1 MEELRSNSPSSSKA
15 LTSVSNR
22 VGAYAAKVI
31 RGFTGRTDLGG
42 QSAEDFAQE
51 AMHMLWAS
59 GRLAGEEHEITNR
72 ACQVVRNRII
82 DALRSAHVKR
92 ERTTSSLDAECQS
105 SADESLSST
114 HLSRSG
120 LVDMARALMRKD
132 QLARKYID
140 AVLMASKS
148 SPRIIA
154 RDLNVNPRCIYN
166 ARKRIRRRLCRS
178 LELDE
183 AGHPRVGTLLRT

>member
-1 MEELRSNSPSSSKA
+1 
-15 LTSVSNR
+15 
-22 VGAYAAKVI
+22 
-31 RGFTGRTDLGG
+31 
-42 QSAEDFAQE
+42 
-51 AMHMLWAS
+51 
-59 GRLAGEEHEITNR
+59 
-72 ACQVVRNRII
+72 
-82 DALRSAHVKR
+82 
-92 ERTTSSLDAECQS
+92 
-105 SADESLSST
+105 
-114 HLSRSG
+114 
-120 LVDMARALMRKD
+120 MRKD